1 MEKIKITD
9 ADYRNLLPMTS
20 DPFANG
26 SRPIVRVRRSV
37 PIVSSHNVKAKF
49 VSDVQK
55 PKELRDGWLFTLSL
69 LCLIA
74 GGILAVGYLMTL
86 LG

>member
-26 SRPIVRVRRSV
+26 SRPIVRIRRSV

-49 VSDVQK
+49 VSDK
-55 PKELRDGWLFTLSL
+55 PRELRDGWLFTLSL
-69 LCLIA
+69 LSLIA
-74 GGILAVGYLMTL
+74 GGILAIGYLMTL